1 MFSTRAFQIDVA
13 RQPESLDTLQRV
25 VADGARFG
33 FNQCHLY
40 LENKLRLDTFG
51 SAAAGLSKDQ
61 MRDLIEFAAER
72 EIEIVPSLNL
82 LGHTEHSVRH
92 EEFADLRENREGAR
106 RPDQDH
112 DGCLCPSLDRTR
124 SWAREVIEETAA
136 LFPSENFH
144 VGLDETW
151 PLGSCPLCRVR
162 ESEEGLGA
170 LFAGY
175 ANFLNDQVSDCGK
188 TMWMWADMLFYFDGS
203 LQRLDRDIVLV
214 DWFYRPVENTP
225 LQSFFNWRR
234 VDTTRRLL
242 EAGHRVVPAGG
253 LGSENLRSFT
263 RYAEGLG
270 VREFLVTQWEG
281 SDRFQD
287 NYAIQRCRAGHLLT
301 TGRMP
306 DSAELGRRLLPD
318 HGPQEQR
325 LFVLASQAPACEADA
340 ALSILDGQEDSR
352 LHRVTRS
359 RLLQRSIV
367 RAREVAERELHPICR
382 DVLRGSG
389 EESAAL
395 NRELRRLRRAAR
407 RCTEWQDLLAI
418 LAEEHGEER
427 SARGIYGNADALCAA
442 VEELRETVETFAADP
457 APETYPFAPAELVL
471 EFIILDPCAHRCR
484 ALISDDGKA
493 WEEVLSGGV
502 PTGDRKATL
511 RAGLEEAPRFARVE
525 VGGYAR
531 IGLANVRCETLAG
544 THTPRGLVEAAGN
557 VVDPQHILRWDE
569 TCALLN
575 EPDVESK
582 WRVRGETPAN
592 YVVVAF

>member
-13 RQPESLDTLQRV
+13 RQPESLDTLKRV

-40 LENKLRLDTFG
+40 LENKLRLDAFG
-51 SAAAGLSKDQ
+51 SAAAGLSKDE
-61 MRDLIEFAAER
+61 MRELIEFAAEKAV
-72 EIEIVPSLNL
+72 EIVPSLNL
-82 LGHTEHSVRH
+82 LGHTEHFVRH

-112 DGCLCPSLDRTR
+112 DGCLCPSLEETR
-124 SWAREVIEETAA
+124 SWAAEVIEETAE
-136 LFPSENFH
+136 LFPSDNLH
-144 VGLDETW
+144 AGLDETW
-151 PLGSCPLCRVR
+151 PLGSCPLCRKR

-170 LFAGY
+170 LFARY
-175 ANFLNDQVSDCGK
+175 ANLLNAQVSACGK

-203 LQRLDRDIVLV
+203 LEGLDRDIVLV

-234 VDTTRRLL
+234 LDTTRRLL

-263 RYAEGLG
+263 RYAEGPE

-281 SDRFQD
+281 SNRFQD

-306 DSAELGRRLLPD
+306 DAAELGRRLLPEHTPED
-318 HGPQEQR
+318 QLR
-325 LFVLASQAPACEADA
+325 FLLAAQAPPSETDT
-340 ALSILDGQEDSR
+340 ALSVLDKQGDSR

-359 RLLQRSIV
+359 ALLHESIS
-367 RAREVAERELHPICR
+367 RAGETAEGELRHIGR
-382 DVLRGSG
+382 DVLQGSG

-395 NRELRRLRRAAR
+395 ERELHRLQRATER
-407 RCTEWQDLLAI
+407 GEEWQDLLDD
-418 LAEEHGEER
+418 LAEEHGEDR
-427 SARGIYGNADALCAA
+427 SARGIYGNADALCTA
-442 VEELRETVETFAADP
+442 VGDLREAAEAFAADP
-457 APETYPFAPAELVL
+457 TPETYPFSPAELVL

-484 ALISDDGKA
+484 ALVSDDGET
-493 WEEVLSGGV
+493 WEEVLSGGM
-502 PTGDRKATL
+502 PTGGRKATL
-511 RAGLEEAPRFARVE
+511 RAGLEEVPRFARVE

-531 IGLANVRCETLAG
+531 IGLANVRCGDLAG
-544 THTPRGLVEAAGN
+544 MHAPRGLVEAGGS
-557 VVDPQHILRWDE
+557 VVDPQHVLRWDE
-569 TCALLN
+569 KCTLMN

-582 WRVRGETPAN
+582 WRVRGETPLN